1 MIQIYQK
8 DLNRYSRPLTRIEQT
23 KLYDKIKKG
32 DRNAKNIVINSCL
45 PLVVSI
51 AKKFRCNNKH
61 IDLEDMIQEGN
72 IALMKAVDNWDVGR
86 GSITTVATWCIRNSL
101 VDMINDCRYTIRY
114 PYSLSRRAAEELRK
128 IYNVDSTDVKYIA
141 KITGLNAKRVKKLLS
156 ISPRGMRRMRIS
168 VEKGE
173 ELSQEYKKPCLG
185 DLINLIN
192 TTLEGDQK
200 IIFCL
205 WAGISKKKIG
215 PKEISK
221 SLGKSEKYVYDNIYS
236 AKRILSRAAKKVK
249 YHA

>member
-1 MIQIYQK
+1 MSQIYTK
-8 DLNRYSRPLTRIEQT
+8 DLKQYSRSLTKIEQIE
-23 KLYDKIKKG
+23 LYDKIKRG

-72 IALMKAVDNWDVGR
+72 IALMKAVDNWDVYR

-101 VDMINDCRYTIRY
+101 VDMINDCRYTIKY
-114 PYSLSRRAAEELRK
+114 PYSLSRRAVEELRK
-128 IYNVDSTDVKYIA
+128 INNVNSTDVSDIA
-141 KITGLNAKRVKKLLS
+141 KITGLGVKRVKKLLS
-156 ISPRGMRRMRIS
+156 ISPRGMRRVRIS
-168 VEKGE
+168 VEKGA
-173 ELSQEYKKPCLG
+173 ELSQESKKPCLG
-185 DLINLIN
+185 DLIDLID
-192 TTLEGDQK
+192 TALEGDQK

-205 WAGISKKKIG
+205 WAGIYKKRIG
-215 PKEISK
+215 PKEIAK
-221 SLGKSEKYVYDNIYS
+221 SLVKSEKYVYDNIYS